1 LRGKIKIL
9 ILDNSKEDIERI
21 TKCLIDNG
29 YTIPPAISNSEESFI
44 KQLVEFKPD
53 VVLCDHVIPGFN
65 SFRAMDAARQKDPN
79 ISFILVSGNMCEEF
93 ALEILKEGIDDYVM
107 KNQLLRLP
115 HVIET
120 AYIQHCYREDS
131 KKLTEANNELIKAN
145 AIIEAKNRS
154 ITQSIIFAERIQRV
168 TFPKIDSLLK
178 EFTEA
183 FILYKPKDI
192 VSGDFYWVANKNNQ
206 SMVAVADCTGHGV
219 SGALLSMI
227 GYNFLNEILDDDE
240 IKTTP
245 TDILAELD
253 SNMRK
258 LLHQDASTGYQDGID
273 IAFVC
278 VDKENKIIHFSGCK
292 RPLLLYRK
300 KDKQIIEY
308 KGEPYL
314 IGGVDSRVTKT
325 FKSQDIPYKT
335 GDIIYMFTDGYVD
348 QFGGE
353 ENKKLMKDKFIEL
366 LLSFKHLGLYYQGQ
380 LLEQKIIRWR
390 GEFEQTD
397 DILVVGVKL

>member
-1 LRGKIKIL
+1 LRSGIKIL
-9 ILDNSKEDIERI
+9 ILDNSKEDVERI
-21 TKCLIDNG
+21 LKCLIENG
-29 YTIPPAISNSEESFI
+29 YTTPAAVSDSEETFI
-44 KQLVEFKPD
+44 KQLDEFKPD
-53 VVLCDHVIPGFN
+53 VVLCDHVIPNFN

-79 ISFILVSGNMCEEF
+79 IAFILVSGNMCEEF
-93 ALEILKEGIDDYVM
+93 ALEVLKEGIDDYVM

-120 AYIQHCYREDS
+120 SFIQHCYREDS
-131 KKLTEANNELIKAN
+131 QKLKEANDELIKAN
-145 AIIEAKNRS
+145 AIIEAKNQS
-154 ITQSIIFAERIQRV
+154 ITQSIIFAERIQSV

-192 VSGDFYWVANKNNQ
+192 VSGDFYWITNKNNL
-206 SMVAVADCTGHGV
+206 SLVAVADCTGHGV

-240 IKTTP
+240 INATP
-245 TDILAELD
+245 TDILRELD

-258 LLHQDASTGYQDGID
+258 LLHQDASSGYQDGID

-278 VDKENKIIHFSGCK
+278 IDKEKKFIHFSGCK
-292 RPLLLYRK
+292 RPLLVYRK
-300 KDKQIIEY
+300 KDKQIVEY

-314 IGGVDSRVTKT
+314 IGGVDSRVIKT
-325 FKSQDIPYKT
+325 FKSQDIPYKN
-335 GDIIYMFTDGYVD
+335 GDIIYMFTDGFVD
-348 QFGGE
+348 QFGGDD
-353 ENKKLMKDKFIEL
+353 NKKLLKDKFIEL

-380 LLEQKIIRWR
+380 LLEQKIIKWR
-390 GEFEQTD
+390 GELEQTD
-397 DILVVGVKL
+397 DILVIGIKL